1 MARAHEENPLAHPT
15 PKITVVV
22 AAYCPGPAIHRVID
36 SLDAQTLPQAE
47 FETIIVDDG
56 SPDDTFEQLQALA
69 STRPNLTVT
78 RIENSG
84 WPSRPRNIGTG
95 MARGE
100 YVFYMD
106 HDDSLYPDALRRLS
120 EFAASSGADFISPKE
135 SKTTD
140 PWWGMSSLAAG
151 NTTDLRPERATRL
164 LPMVPHKLYRREF
177 LLANDIS
184 FPEGRRML
192 WEDVF
197 FNVEVYAKAERVAIL
212 TDTPVYLWHDSGANN
227 SKTYAPT
234 DTEYWDRLDELM
246 AFIDRTLSAPEL
258 ADARR
263 LILMHQY
270 RERVLKRLERSLLT
284 ASDAGTA
291 IAMSRAL
298 AIQKTY
304 IPPEWDRYI
313 GALAR
318 PRTQLLRE
326 QRPDLLRILA
336 TTLKQIKGRTQAT
349 AVAWDDGALRIE
361 ATSRWV
367 HADGRPFTFLRTGDR
382 VVMPLPEELAT
393 AIPLEARDLTDLIDV
408 FRLAV
413 GVRAESV
420 TWELPGETTIT
431 LEPVGDDRVSIVA
444 HTVVRLDPE
453 TAAHGRPLAP
463 TVWELTSISRW
474 HGVQPVSPVRTGITP
489 LPALVNGAPAVAFR
503 NRAGT
508 LSVDL
513 AQRLRSIVG
522 DAGVPSGR
530 VTATATGFELP
541 LPRVQ
546 AFGAGRSE
554 LVVVPLGVTGT
565 GRADHDELP
574 ATLVG
579 DAAGAR
585 LVVSGTLPR
594 GSSRL
599 SFRSATATVAS
610 DIVIT
615 ARANGRLRLEHRPL
629 ESPRRRL
636 GLLWRRVRSRL
647 SRPRHRS

>member
-1 MARAHEENPLAHPT
+1 MAPPT
-15 PKITVVV
+15 PKISVVV

-36 SLDAQTLPQAE
+36 SLDAQTLPQSE

-69 STRPNLTVT
+69 ATRPNLTVT

-84 WPSRPRNIGTG
+84 WPSRPRNVGTG

-120 EFAASSGADFISPKE
+120 EFAAESRADFISPKE

-151 NTTDLRPERATRL
+151 NTTDLRPERVTRL

-177 LLANDIS
+177 LLANNIS

-212 TDTPVYLWHDSGANN
+212 ADTPVYLWHDSGANN

-246 AFIDRTLSAPEL
+246 AFIDRTLCAPEL
-258 ADARR
+258 AEARR
-263 LILMHQY
+263 LLLTHQY

-284 ASDAGTA
+284 ASEAETA
-291 IAMSRAL
+291 IAMSRAV
-298 AIQKTY
+298 AIQTAY
-304 IPPEWDRYI
+304 IPPEWDRFI

-326 QRPDLLRILA
+326 QRPDLLRMLA
-336 TTLKQIKGRTQAT
+336 TALGQIKGRTQAT
-349 AVAWDDGALRIE
+349 AVAWEDGALRIE

-367 HADGRPFTFLRTGDR
+367 DAEGHPFTLLRSGGR
-382 VVMPLPEELAT
+382 VVMPLPEELAA
-393 AIPLEARDLTDLIDV
+393 AIPLEARDLTDLVHV
-408 FRLAV
+408 FKLAV
-413 GVRAESV
+413 GVRARAESI
-420 TWELPGETTIT
+420 TWQLPGETTIT
-431 LEPVGDDRVSIVA
+431 LEPVGEDRVSIVA
-444 HTVVRLDPE
+444 HTVVRLDPA
-453 TAAHGRPLAP
+453 TAAHGRPLES
-463 TVWELTSISRW
+463 TVWDLTSISRW
-474 HGVQPVSPVRTGITP
+474 HGVQPVSAVKTGITP
-489 LPALVNGAPAVAFR
+489 LPALLNGAPAVAFR
-503 NRAGT
+503 TRTGA

-513 AQRLRSIVG
+513 SQRLRSIVG
-522 DAGVPSGR
+522 DGGVPSGK
-530 VTATATGFELP
+530 VAATATGFELP

-546 AFGAGRSE
+546 VFGTGQSE
-554 LVVVPLGVTGT
+554 LVVVPQRVTET
-565 GRADHDELP
+565 GQADDALP
-574 ATLVG
+574 ATLIG
-579 DAAGAR
+579 EAGGAR
-585 LVVSGTLPR
+585 LVVSGTVPR
-594 GSSRL
+594 GASRL
-599 SFRSATATVAS
+599 SFRSAAATVAS

-615 ARANGRLRLEHRPL
+615 SGAKGRLKIDHRPL
-629 ESPRRRL
+629 QSRRSRL
-636 GLLWRRVRSRL
+636 GLFGRRVLGRL
-647 SRPRHRS
+647 SRASHRS

>member
-1 MARAHEENPLAHPT
+1 LAHPI

-56 SPDDTFEQLQALA
+56 SPDDTFEQLTALA
-69 STRPNLTVT
+69 ATRPNLTVT

-84 WPSRPRNIGTG
+84 WPSRPRNVGTR

-120 EFAASSGADFISPKE
+120 EFAAESRADFISPKE

-151 NTTDLRPERATRL
+151 NTSDLRPERVTRL

-197 FNVEVYAKAERVAIL
+197 FNVEVYAKANRVAIL
-212 TDTPVYLWHDSGANN
+212 ADTPVYLWHDSGANN

-246 AFIDRTLSAPEL
+246 AFIDRTLSSPEL
-258 ADARR
+258 AEARR
-263 LILMHQY
+263 LILLHQY

-284 ASDAGTA
+284 ASEAGTA

-298 AIQKTY
+298 AIQQAY
-304 IPPEWDRYI
+304 IPPVWDQAI

-326 QRPDLLRILA
+326 QRPDLLRMLA
-336 TTLKQIKGRTQAT
+336 TALRQIKGSTQAT
-349 AVAWDDGALRIE
+349 AVAWEDGALRIE
-361 ATSRWV
+361 ATSRWL
-367 HADGRPFTFLRTGDR
+367 DGEGLPFTFLRSGGR
-382 VVMPLPEELAT
+382 VVMPLPEELAA
-393 AIPLEARDLTDLIDV
+393 AIPLEMRDLTDLIGM
-408 FRLAV
+408 FSLTI
-413 GVRAESV
+413 GVRARAESV
-420 TWELPGETTIT
+420 TWQLPGETTVT
-431 LEPVGDDRVSIVA
+431 LEPMGDDRVSIVA

-474 HGVQPVSPVRTGITP
+474 HGVHRTTALKTRIAP
-489 LPALVNGAPAVAFR
+489 LPALLRGAPAVAFG
-503 NRAGT
+503 NGAGS

-513 AQRLRSIVG
+513 AQRLHSIVG
-522 DAGVPSGR
+522 DGGVPSGP
-530 VTATATGFELP
+530 VTTTASGFELA

-546 AFGAGRSE
+546 VFGDGRSE
-554 LVVVPLGVTGT
+554 LAVVPLDVTGT
-565 GRADHDELP
+565 GQAGNGALS

-585 LVVSGTLPR
+585 LVVSGRVPR
-594 GSSRL
+594 GASRL

-615 ARANGRLRLEHRPL
+615 SRANGHLKLDHRQL
-629 ESPRRRL
+629 QTPRRRL
-636 GLLWRRVRSRL
+636 GLFGRRVMSRL
-647 SRPRHRS
+647 SRSSRRG